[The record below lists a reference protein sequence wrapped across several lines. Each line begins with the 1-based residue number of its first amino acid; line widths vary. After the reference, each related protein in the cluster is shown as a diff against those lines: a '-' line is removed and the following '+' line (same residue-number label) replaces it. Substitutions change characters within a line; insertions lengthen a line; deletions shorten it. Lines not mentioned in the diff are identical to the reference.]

1 MGEISLV
8 DLIGI
13 FPNDAAAENWFEQ
26 ARWAEGVSCSHC
38 GSENVAK
45 VSHPTMSYRCRECRK
60 HFSVKTNTLMHGSN
74 LGYQKWAIAIYIMT
88 TSVKGV
94 SSIKLHEYLGVTQK
108 TAWYMAHRIREAYDL
123 EQEKYSGEVEVDET
137 YVGGLEKNKHS
148 AKKLRAGRG
157 VAGKTPVVGLL
168 CRDTNQVQARVVD
181 STDSR
186 TLQSYVLNNTERK
199 SVVYSDEAPSYHGIP
214 RAHASVAHS
223 KGEYVRESCHTNGI
237 ESFWAIL
244 KRAYKGTHHHM
255 SPKHLQRYVNEF
267 AGKHNDRGMTTNE
280 KMRAFP
286 RRAEGKRLRY
296 KDLIGKKRKTLF
308 DE

>member
-8 DLIGI
+8 DLIGR

-26 ARWAEGVSCSHC
+26 ARWADGVSCAHC

-94 SSIKLHEYLGVTQK
+94 SSIKLHEYLGITQK
-108 TAWYMAHRIREAYDL
+108 SAWYMAHRIREAYDL

-186 TLQSYVLNNTERK
+186 TLQSYVLNNTERN

-237 ESFWAIL
+237 ESFWAGI
-244 KRAYKGTHHHM
+244 KRGYKGTYHHM

-267 AGKHNDRGMTTNE
+267 TGRHNDRGMTTNE

-286 RRAEGKRLRY
+286 RRAEGKRLGY
-296 KDLIGKKRKTLF
+296 NDLIGKTA
-308 DE
+308 ENTV